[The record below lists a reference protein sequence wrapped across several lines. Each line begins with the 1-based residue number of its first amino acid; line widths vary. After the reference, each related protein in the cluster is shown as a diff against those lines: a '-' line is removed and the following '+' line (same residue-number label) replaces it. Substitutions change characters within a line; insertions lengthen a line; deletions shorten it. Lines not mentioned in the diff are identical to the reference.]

1 MQRTIVI
8 FANSVKHNNHCVA
21 GKDIYTKEWI
31 RPVADANGNALTT
44 QQIQLKNPYGIFPAK
59 PLQKVKINFLK
70 HAPLINQPENYV
82 IKNRIW
88 IQEYN
93 LSKNE
98 IFKFIDTPKHLWID
112 RISPNDRVDY
122 HLIKS
127 RKFKIYQSLYLIK
140 VDKIHIYWKDRS
152 EFGFNPQRR
161 GRFRYNGIIY
171 DLAITDPNF
180 KEFKEQYL
188 YDKILCVSLGENLDG
203 YCYKI
208 IASII

>member
-1 MQRTIVI
+1 MQKVVVI
-8 FANSVKHNNHCVA
+8 FANSVNNHCVA
-21 GKDIYTKEWI
+21 GKDIYTKKWI
-31 RPVADANGNALTT
+31 RPVADANGSALTT
-44 QQIQLKNPYGIFPAK
+44 QQIQITNPHGTFPVK
-59 PLQKVKINFLK
+59 PLQKVKIKFLK

-82 IKNRIW
+82 IKENSIW

-93 LSKNE
+93 LSKDE

-140 VDKIHIYWKDRS
+140 VYKIHIYWKDRS
-152 EFGFNPQRR
+152 EFGQNPQRR
-161 GRFRYNGIIY
+161 GIFKYNGIIY

-180 KEFKEQYL
+180 K
-188 YDKILCVSLGENLDG
+188 
-203 YCYKI
+203 
-208 IASII
+208 